1 MQKPCACAWSFFQ
14 TYLEGKPSVHV
25 IERDSFSMKTVYLVD
40 ANAFF
45 YRAFFAIKDLCTS
58 DGFPT
63 GAIFGFSTM
72 LKKLLDEYSPTH
84 IACCFD
90 VSRKTFRT
98 ELYKEYKMNR
108 PALDDRLKM
117 QIPYIREI
125 VSAYGIAIVEKES
138 FEADD
143 CIASIARLAQA
154 VPMAVRIVSSDK
166 DMCQLIRGSSVVVLD
181 PLKKKIIDEKEFVSL
196 FAFSPGLMVD
206 FISLA
211 GDAADN
217 IPGIK
222 GIGEKTAAA
231 LVSQFG
237 TIENII
243 ACTEQIKKDKLR
255 ESIRTHAEVLH
266 HNKRLIMLKDDVP
279 CISDIEEVRYKGA
292 DHEKLFELFRKF
304 EFKKLIDQHKVAVN
318 RPDPLRDAPE
328 EAFSA
333 DISLLKGKIS
343 QTKQLLFILE
353 GGAAY
358 VYTSEEI
365 FKVPIAD
372 LRTVFEDESILKI
385 TFNSKEALRVLHSMS
400 LVLRGRV
407 FDISL
412 AASVVDS
419 ACVKADE
426 ESICHF
432 FLKENPPAAGAPARM
447 RLFFKLFTVLMEKI
461 KEYSLES
468 LLYETEQP
476 LMPVLLSMEESGV
489 KTNGPYLKGLSGEI
503 EEQIVEI
510 RKQVFAEAG
519 EEFNL
524 NSPQQLARV
533 LFEKMRL
540 PARYKT
546 KTGFSTNEEVLQ
558 SLAATYP
565 IAERMLAYR
574 SLHKVQNTYVVP
586 FIEESAG
593 HNGFIHAR
601 FEQATTNTGRL
612 SSHSPNLQNIPA
624 RGEWADRIRQA
635 FVASM
640 PGGFLICADY
650 SQIELRVLASLSK
663 DDHLTQAFREDKDIH
678 RVTAS
683 LIFGKEESA
692 VTDDERGVAKKI
704 NFGIVYGISAF
715 GLSKQLGLDPKE
727 AESFIHQYF
736 SRYPGVQR
744 YIDNVIHDA
753 EKNGYVSTLLGR
765 RRSLP
770 YITSDNRQLK
780 EFAQRQAVNTPVQG
794 TAAEIIK
801 RAMLLL
807 YERLQRRKFS
817 SRLIIQ
823 IHDELILDVAAA
835 EASAV
840 VREVVQ
846 TMEHALSLSVPLKV
860 VVYQGR
866 NWGQMEEVTL

>member
-1 MQKPCACAWSFFQ
+1 MQ
-14 TYLEGKPSVHV
+14 
-25 IERDSFSMKTVYLVD
+25 TVYLID

-45 YRAFFAIKDLCTS
+45 YRAFYAIKDLCTS

-72 LKKLLDEYSPTH
+72 LKKVLDEYEPTH

-90 VSRKTFRT
+90 VSRQTFRT

-117 QIPYIREI
+117 QIPYIRDI
-125 VSAYGIAIVEKES
+125 VTAYGIAIIEKES

-143 CIASIARLAQA
+143 CIASIARVAQS
-154 VPMAVRIVSSDK
+154 VPMDVRIVSSDK
-166 DMCQLIRGSSVVVLD
+166 DMCQLIRGSSVAVLD
-181 PLKKKIIDEKEFVSL
+181 PLKKKIVDEKEFVSL
-196 FAFSPGLMVD
+196 FAFPPRQMVD

-211 GDAADN
+211 GDAVDN

-231 LVSQFG
+231 LIVQFG
-237 TIENII
+237 TIENVL
-243 ACTEQIKKDKLR
+243 AQVDQIKKDKVR
-255 ESIRTHAEVLH
+255 ENIRTHAEVLR
-266 HNKRLIMLKDDVP
+266 HNKRLIVLKDDVP
-279 CISDIEEVRYKGA
+279 CISTIDEVRYRGP
-292 DHEKLFELFRKF
+292 DYEKLYALFRRF
-304 EFKKLIDQHKVAVN
+304 EFKKLIDQHRQSAGQPVSS
-318 RPDPLRDAPE
+318 APAPPQ
-328 EAFSA
+328 AFSG
-333 DISLLKGKIS
+333 DLPSLKKRILKA
-343 QTKQLLFILE
+343 KQLFFVLE
-353 GGAAY
+353 GEASY
-358 VYTSEEI
+358 VYTAEEI
-365 FKVPIAD
+365 FKVPAVD
-372 LRTVFEDESILKI
+372 LRSALDDTEILKI
-385 TFNSKEALRVLHSMS
+385 TFNSKETLRILHSLS
-400 LVLRGRV
+400 LGMAGRV

-419 ACVKADE
+419 GCVKADE
-426 ESICHF
+426 ESICYF
-432 FLKENPPAAGAPARM
+432 FLKEPLPDGISARM
-447 RLFFKLFTVLMEKI
+447 RVLFQLYTVLLEKI

-476 LMPVLLSMEESGV
+476 LMPVLLSMEENGV
-489 KTNGPYLKGLSGEI
+489 KMDVPYLKDLSGEI
-503 EEQIVEI
+503 EGQIVRI

-519 EEFNL
+519 EEFNV
-524 NSPQQLARV
+524 NSPQQLGRV
-533 LFEKMRL
+533 LFEKMKL

-546 KTGFSTNEEVLQ
+546 KTGYSTNEEVLQ
-558 SLAATYP
+558 SLADTYP
-565 IAERMLAYR
+565 VAKSMLAYR
-574 SLHKVQNTYVVP
+574 SLHKVQNTYVMP

-593 HNGFIHAR
+593 HDGFIHAR

-635 FVASM
+635 FVAST
-640 PGGFLICADY
+640 PGGCLVCADY
-650 SQIELRVLASLSK
+650 SQVELRVLASLSK
-663 DDHLTQAFREDKDIH
+663 DEHLTEAFQEDKDIH

-683 LIFGKEESA
+683 LIFGKKEAA

-715 GLSKQLGLDPKE
+715 GLSKQLALDPKE

-736 SRYPGVQR
+736 SRYPGVKR
-744 YIDNVIHDA
+744 YIDNVIRDA

-807 YERLQRRKFS
+807 YERLQQQKFS

-823 IHDELILDVAAA
+823 IHDELILDVTAA
-835 EASAV
+835 EVSAV

-846 TMEHALSLSVPLKV
+846 TMEHALPLSVPLKV